1 MQIYIN
7 QSICL
12 LFSHHLHR
20 TEACAC
26 HYPVPGKHCC
36 HWNVCHYVH
45 LVIFMTTYIA
55 VLVRAG
61 RNYIS
66 SQEYVSSI
74 SPSLCNV
81 NKLNYLNFS
90 YCQFTGIIPKCDNV
104 FFNAAYSQSS
114 MSHNSLSEPCQ
125 SHQRQLELNKALKTG
140 TQLYTYIKLFKWH
153 SALKYRQAEQSH
165 IPFIIR

>member
-12 LFSHHLHR
+12 LFIHHLHR
-20 TEACAC
+20 IEACAC

-45 LVIFMTTYIA
+45 LVIFMSMQLI
-55 VLVRAG
+55 LVRTG
-61 RNYIS
+61 KNYMS
-66 SQEYVSSI
+66 SQEYVGSI

-90 YCQFTGIIPKCDNV
+90 YCHCIIPKCDNC
-104 FFNAAYSQSS
+104 FFQCCLQLVLYVSQQSQRAMPIPPEAVGTEQS
-114 MSHNSLSEPCQ
+114 IKKLVLS
-125 SHQRQLELNKALKTG
+125 
-140 TQLYTYIKLFKWH
+140 YIIQLFKWH
-153 SALKYRQAEQSH
+153 SALNYWQAEQSH